1 MNFDSFLPQVWI
13 WLLKRERNKIYGK
26 SYYKNIF
33 SNFSNRTEWL
43 VLNYTTSNGTSNLS
57 STKELCLHLCVSHK
71 EILSSKLEYHTS
83 HRTLSL
89 HPFYDYPTRSL
100 IFCTRLCNFFA
111 FISNNKRSLYPSTL
125 YYKLEHTGDENIH
138 LLLQKFTLLFLSS
151 I

>member
-1 MNFDSFLPQVWI
+1 MGNHI
-13 WLLKRERNKIYGK
+13 IKI
-26 SYYKNIF
+26 F
-33 SNFSNRTEWL
+33 FFNFSNRTEWL

-89 HPFYDYPTRSL
+89 HPFYDCPTHSL

-111 FISNNKRSLYPSTL
+111 FISNNKRACIQLHYIIYWNTL
-125 YYKLEHTGDENIH
+125 EMKTYIYFCKNLHCCFCHLFHIALTRRKLTR
-138 LLLQKFTLLFLSS
+138 L
-151 I
+151 